1 MSVSAWSASVEGAR
15 RDRLEMLPLPWELSW
30 PAEKQLLAATQFV
43 RQVWR
48 EAHGGDSGA
57 AAAALRAHVAS
68 RFEPLRLRTAA
79 VQEGL
84 LTAEHQHGA
93 RHGSAAWQRGVPPKL
108 AACADAAPA
117 AAATRAEVH
126 GHVARGVGALA
137 DGLRNVSADLGVR
150 EIAAANYLELL
161 GGFVV
166 GTEHTHAFVR
176 DCCLGGWAPP
186 QQGGAGGSGWLEP

>member
-1 MSVSAWSASVEGAR
+1 M
-15 RDRLEMLPLPWELSW
+15 
-30 PAEKQLLAATQFV
+30 
-43 RQVWR
+43 WR
-48 EAHGGDSGA
+48 ELHAGDSGA
-57 AAAALRAHVAS
+57 AAAALRAHVSS

-79 VQEGL
+79 VQEGML
-84 LTAEHQHGA
+84 AAEHQHGA